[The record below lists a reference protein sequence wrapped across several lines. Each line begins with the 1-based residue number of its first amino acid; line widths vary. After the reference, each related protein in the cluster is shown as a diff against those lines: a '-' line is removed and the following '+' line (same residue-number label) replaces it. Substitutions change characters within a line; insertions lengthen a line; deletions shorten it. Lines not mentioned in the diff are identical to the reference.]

1 MKLLSFSFNLYFFI
15 CTALLIFFISF
26 IYYFKVNAR
35 EFADTYRITLTV
47 VEEETMTLL
56 SVASSMLCWRGTG
69 LGRDVCLGESYQTS
83 IWNDSVFKLNLF
95 AVGLTRSADATEW
108 IALKNSERSFLACPN
123 LTKSFLTALKCKNR
137 KQQWASKPMEW
148 KDWMWLDWNQCLKF
162 NWWEFLCMWVHV
174 LETNVR

>member
-56 SVASSMLCWRGTG
+56 SVASIMLCWRGSG
-69 LGRDVCLGESYQTS
+69 LGRDLCLGRELPDQH
-83 IWNDSVFKLNLF
+83 
-95 AVGLTRSADATEW
+95 
-108 IALKNSERSFLACPN
+108 LKRICS
-123 LTKSFLTALKCKNR
+123 
-137 KQQWASKPMEW
+137 
-148 KDWMWLDWNQCLKF
+148 
-162 NWWEFLCMWVHV
+162 
-174 LETNVR
+174 